1 MSLLERY
8 IFRRAMV
15 FSLGSLASLVL
26 IVWVVQALQ
35 RIDIVRTTAS
45 AAGNIFWIAL
55 MLIPDLAAGVV
66 PFAVVIGG
74 IQALNSL
81 NADSERA
88 VIAASGASSGVVIR
102 PILYLGLTA
111 AALVLFNSHVLGPVA
126 QRGFYN
132 GIRSINADAI
142 TLFLQPGRF
151 EEVQDGLILSIGA
164 VNGASVQSLFIS
176 DQRDPSVDLTYF
188 AKEAKILERDKA
200 SYLLLYN
207 GQLHRKTTADSA
219 VSVIQFQTYA
229 FDLASL
235 RPASEGDWIRTS
247 ERNTAELL
255 FPDPN
260 DPDFQAKPDSYA
272 KELAQRLS
280 DWLYPIAMALWALVM
295 ASHPRTNRQ
304 GPGIAMTLG
313 LIGALFLKAL
323 GFVSVSLVDRDPR
336 LVFVVYLVPLLSIG
350 FSIALLR
357 LGVNI
362 TQMTLFERLGDLVRG
377 IGRAIGQA
385 VPVLAPAGG
394 KPKAP

>member
-35 RIDIVRTTAS
+35 RIDIVRTTTS

-66 PFAVVIGG
+66 PFGVVIGA

-88 VIAASGASSGVVIR
+88 VIASSGASSAVVIR
-102 PILYLGLTA
+102 PILYLGFTA
-111 AALVLFNSHVLGPVA
+111 ALLVLFNSHVLGPMA

-151 EEVQDGLILSIGA
+151 EEVQDDLILSIGA
-164 VNGASVQSLFIS
+164 VNGNTVKSLFIS
-176 DQRDPSVDLTYF
+176 DQRDPAVDLTYF

-200 SYLLLYN
+200 SYLLLYD
-207 GQLHRKTTADSA
+207 GQLHRKTTADSS
-219 VSVIQFQTYA
+219 VSIVQFQTYA

-235 RPASEGDWIRTS
+235 RPASDGDWIRTS
-247 ERNTAELL
+247 ERTTRELM

-260 DPDFQAKPDSYA
+260 DPDFQSKPDSYT

-280 DWLYPIAMALWALVM
+280 DWLYPIALSLWALVM

-304 GPGIAMTLG
+304 GPGIAMALG
-313 LIGALFLKAL
+313 LAGALVLKAL
-323 GFVSVSLVDRDPR
+323 GFVSLSLVDRDPR
-336 LVFVVYLVPLLSIG
+336 LVMVVYLVPLLSIV
-350 FSIALLR
+350 FSVVLIR
-357 LGVNI
+357 LDVNI
-362 TQMTLFERLGDLVRG
+362 SQMTFFDSLGDAFKR
-377 IGRAIGQA
+377 IGRLFVRRDPI
-385 VPVLAPAGG
+385 LA
-394 KPKAP
+394 APSRRPPR

>member
-111 AALVLFNSHVLGPVA
+111 AMIVLFNSHFLGPQA

-188 AKEAKILERDKA
+188 AKEARILERDKA

-207 GQLHRKTTADSA
+207 GQLHRKTTTDSA

-247 ERNTAELL
+247 ERSTAELM

-350 FSIALLR
+350 FSVFLLR
-357 LGVNI
+357 LGVNV
-362 TQMTLFERLGDLVRG
+362 TQMTLFERIGDLVRG

-385 VPVLAPAGG
+385 VPMLAPAGG
-394 KPKAP
+394 KPKPR

>member
-8 IFRRAMV
+8 IFRRAMI

-35 RIDIVRTTAS
+35 RIDIVRTTTS
-45 AAGNIFWIAL
+45 AAGNIFYIAL

-66 PFAVVIGG
+66 PFGVVIGA

-88 VIAASGASSGVVIR
+88 VIASSGASSGIVIR
-102 PILYLGLTA
+102 PILYLGFTA
-111 AALVLFNSHVLGPVA
+111 AFIVLFNSHVLGPMA

-132 GIRSINADAI
+132 GIRSINADAV

-151 EEVQDGLILSIGA
+151 EEVQDDLILSIGQ
-164 VNGASVQSLFIS
+164 VNGNTVKSLFIS

-188 AKEAKILERDKA
+188 AKEAKILERDDT

-207 GQLHRKTTADSA
+207 GQLHRKTVADSA
-219 VSVIQFQTYA
+219 ISIVQFQTYA

-235 RPASEGDWIRTS
+235 RPASDGDWIRTS
-247 ERNTAELL
+247 ERTTRELM

-260 DPDFQAKPDSYA
+260 DPDFQAKPDTYT

-280 DWLYPIAMALWALVM
+280 DWLYPIALSLWALVM

-304 GPGIAMTLG
+304 GPGIAMALG
-313 LIGALFLKAL
+313 LAGALVLKAL
-323 GFVSVSLVDRDPR
+323 GFVSLSLVDRDPR
-336 LVFVVYLVPLLSIG
+336 LVVVVYIVPLLSIVLSVVLIRLDVNVSQMAIFDSIGDG
-350 FSIALLR
+350 FKR
-357 LGVNI
+357 V
-362 TQMTLFERLGDLVRG
+362 
-377 IGRAIGQA
+377 GRAFGRR
-385 VPVLAPAGG
+385 VPFLAPDGG
-394 KPKAP
+394 KP

>member
-66 PFAVVIGG
+66 PFAVVIGAV
-74 IQALNSL
+74 QALNSL

-88 VIAASGASSGVVIR
+88 VISSSGASSAVVIR
-102 PILYLGLTA
+102 PILYLGIVA
-111 AALVLFNSHVLGPVA
+111 AMLVLFISHVLGPMA
-126 QRGFYN
+126 QRGFYD
-132 GIRSINADAI
+132 GIRTINADAI

-151 EEVQDGLILSIGA
+151 EEVQDGMILSIGA
-164 VNGASVQSLFIS
+164 VNGSTVKSLFIS
-176 DQRDPSVDLTYF
+176 DQRDPSLDLTYF
-188 AKEAKILERDKA
+188 AKEAKILERDKS
-200 SYLLLYN
+200 SYLLLYD
-207 GQLHRKTTADSA
+207 GQLHRRTAADGA
-219 VSVIQFQTYA
+219 VSIIQFQTYA

-235 RPASEGDWIRTS
+235 RPASDGDWVRTS
-247 ERNTAELL
+247 ERSTAELA

-260 DPDFQAKPDSYA
+260 DADFQAKPNSYR

-295 ASHPRTNRQ
+295 ASQPRTNRQ
-304 GPGIAMTLG
+304 GPGIAM
-313 LIGALFLKAL
+313 AL
-323 GFVSVSLVDRDPR
+323 G
-336 LVFVVYLVPLLSIG
+336 
-350 FSIALLR
+350 
-357 LGVNI
+357 
-362 TQMTLFERLGDLVRG
+362 
-377 IGRAIGQA
+377 
-385 VPVLAPAGG
+385 
-394 KPKAP
+394 